1 MTVSIDDFHD
11 DTRLLS
17 RTQPKLVN
25 CKIGETEAASQAEN
39 SDSLRISQ
47 RLTNV
52 ERSKRLERSEAV
64 ERLEL
69 LEPPSKKTHIGART
83 NGQTPS
89 ERY

>member
-25 CKIGETEAASQAEN
+25 CKIGQTEAPSQAEN

-47 RLTNV
+47 LVTNV
-52 ERSKRLERSEAV
+52 ERPKRLETV

-89 ERY
+89 ELY

>member
-25 CKIGETEAASQAEN
+25 CKIGQTEAASQAEN

-47 RLTNV
+47 LVTNV
-52 ERSKRLERSEAV
+52 ERPKRLETV

>member
-25 CKIGETEAASQAEN
+25 CKIGQTEAASQAEN

-52 ERSKRLERSEAV
+52 ERPKRLETV